1 MLLNVDVHGR
11 YEQCFDRFHTR
22 TLPCAVGNHVVD
34 AGWYTWCHIRYT
46 CCAGWRCSQLW
57 CCMLPGMMRAR
68 TAGGDKRVMMV
79 RQVLH
84 VLAMA
89 GTCLGLSNLGLYGEA
104 P

>member
-1 MLLNVDVHGR
+1 
-11 YEQCFDRFHTR
+11 
-22 TLPCAVGNHVVD
+22 
-34 AGWYTWCHIRYT
+34 
-46 CCAGWRCSQLW
+46 
-57 CCMLPGMMRAR
+57 MRAR